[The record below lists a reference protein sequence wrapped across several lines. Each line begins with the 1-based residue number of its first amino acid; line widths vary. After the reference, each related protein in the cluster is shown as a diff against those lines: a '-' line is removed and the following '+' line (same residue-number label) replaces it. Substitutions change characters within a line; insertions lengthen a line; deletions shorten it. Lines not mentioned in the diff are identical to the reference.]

1 MRFRAGSV
9 VSSKELRT
17 WPVWIDFHAN
27 LPLTT
32 TERSPPFASCAI
44 AAAGVAEIKFHTALF
59 QIIRKQ
65 LARTSEHR
73 TRTVHETAKKM
84 AIILLRKGRENGSID
99 RLSLLPPKGR
109 IMLLRRDR
117 RPEYRPRSC
126 LLIRSEIPSFHTH
139 GVFTRHVHT
148 DRMAS

>member
-1 MRFRAGSV
+1 MACLDRFPCELTTDIDRTQPSIRILSIAGSQRSNSTQHWFRSIPCRFR
-9 VSSKELRT
+9 SSENNWRERT
-17 WPVWIDFHAN
+17 K
-27 LPLTT
+27 TT
-32 TERSPPFASCAI
+32 
-44 AAAGVAEIKFHTALF
+44 GVN
-59 QIIRKQ
+59 
-65 LARTSEHR
+65 EHGQSMKPR
-73 TRTVHETAKKM
+73 KKM
-84 AIILLRKGRENGSID
+84 PIILLRKGREDGSID